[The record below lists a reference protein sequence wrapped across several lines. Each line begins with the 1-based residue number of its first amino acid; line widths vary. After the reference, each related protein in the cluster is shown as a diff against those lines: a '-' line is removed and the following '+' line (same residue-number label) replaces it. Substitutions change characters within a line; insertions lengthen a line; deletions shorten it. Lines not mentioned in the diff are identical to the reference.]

1 MIKRKNGR
9 SLYRPFYLWSGG
21 TAIVWFAARHVR
33 EEMQSKEH
41 IYRKWIW
48 LLGCVTALFI
58 LPCGILLSG
67 GNAAEAA
74 SIAEAAETAE
84 SKEVLAV
91 IRIEGQFEQPDRQAL
106 LDRLNEIRREACEEG
121 VNNPVNGEPLTEA
134 DYVPVEWSDE
144 LEQAA
149 ALRAVETSVLRDHIR
164 PDGSECFTVLPDSSV
179 FSMETLAW
187 GYGSTKEALE
197 GWYSEKESYTGET
210 GEPAGHYI
218 ALITPDNQYVGIADL
233 RTSGG
238 RDSCAGA
245 FGITRSGNGESTGT
259 AVSPASSAGATAGT
273 SVGATAANDYWEI
286 PLTKT
291 LWRAMIQKEAA
302 TTARRIA
309 NAVRRG
315 FICMR

>member
-1 MIKRKNGR
+1 
-9 SLYRPFYLWSGG
+9 
-21 TAIVWFAARHVR
+21 
-33 EEMQSKEH
+33 MQSKEH

-48 LLGCVTALFI
+48 LLRCVTALLI
-58 LPCGILLSG
+58 LPGGIMLSSR
-67 GNAAEAA
+67 NAAQASNAAHAVNAAQAAEA
-74 SIAEAAETAE
+74 SE
-84 SKEVLAV
+84 SEEILAM

-134 DYVPVEWSDE
+134 DYVPMEWSDE
-144 LEQAA
+144 LEQVAA
-149 ALRAVETSVLRDHIR
+149 IRAVETSLLRDHVR
-164 PDGSECFTVLPDSSV
+164 PDGTQCFTVLPDSNV

-187 GYGSTKEALE
+187 GFGSIKEALE
-197 GWYSEKESYTGET
+197 GWYSEKEAYTGET
-210 GEPAGHYI
+210 GTPAGHYI

-233 RTSGG
+233 RIGGG

-245 FGITRSGNGESTGT
+245 FGITGAGNGDNTETEASATASTE
-259 AVSPASSAGATAGT
+259 APASSTEASTEAP
-273 SVGATAANDYWEI
+273 AAQGHWEI

-291 LWRAMIQKEAA
+291 LWRAMVQKEAA
-302 TTARRIA
+302 TTAQKIE

>member
-1 MIKRKNGR
+1 
-9 SLYRPFYLWSGG
+9 
-21 TAIVWFAARHVR
+21 
-33 EEMQSKEH
+33 MQSKEH

-48 LLGCVTALFI
+48 LLRCVTALLI
-58 LPCGILLSG
+58 LPGGIMLSSR
-67 GNAAEAA
+67 NAAQAAEA
-74 SIAEAAETAE
+74 SE
-84 SKEVLAV
+84 SEEILAM

-134 DYVPVEWSDE
+134 DYVPMEWSDE
-144 LEQAA
+144 LEQVAA
-149 ALRAVETSVLRDHIR
+149 IRAVETSLLRDHVR
-164 PDGSECFTVLPDSSV
+164 PDGTQCFTVLPDSNV

-187 GYGSTKEALE
+187 GFGSIKEALE
-197 GWYSEKESYTGET
+197 GWYSEKEAYTGET
-210 GEPAGHYI
+210 GTPAGHYI

-233 RTSGG
+233 RTVGG

-245 FGITRSGNGESTGT
+245 FGITGAGNGDNTETEASATASTE
-259 AVSPASSAGATAGT
+259 APASSTEASTEAP
-273 SVGATAANDYWEI
+273 AAQGHWEI

-291 LWRAMIQKEAA
+291 LWRAMVQKEAA
-302 TTARRIA
+302 TTAQKIE